1 MKFKFTLSTFLT
13 LLLVPLLTFADERS
27 NAEVSCEATD
37 QKLVYECMIS
47 IVGKK
52 SRDPVIGAEF
62 TVGAEMPSMPGAHNV
77 RPVAAV
83 PLDAEGKYLIQID
96 LEMMG
101 EWVLLID
108 LTEPKRDRIV
118 KKLRFSEKSVTEVEK
133 AQ

>member
-1 MKFKFTLSTFLT
+1 MKFKFTLLLT
-13 LLLVPLLTFADERS
+13 LLLVPPLTFADERID
-27 NAEVSCEATD
+27 AEVSCEATD
-37 QKLVYECMIS
+37 QRLVYECMIS

-52 SRDPVIGAEF
+52 SRDPIIDAEF
-62 TVGAEMPSMPGAHNV
+62 TVGAEMSSMPGAHNV

-83 PLDAEGKYLIQID
+83 PLDVAGQYQIQID

-118 KKLRFSEKSVTEVEK
+118 KKLRFSEKSVTKVEK